1 MADDAMAGLKDDGR
15 QGVHFDPE
23 VATTMA
29 QQCASMLSIVDA
41 AIQAVQSATD
51 LKPLSQKAA
60 NDSGHQLADKFN
72 AAAKNL
78 VDTVLRDHQN
88 VLTNMGEAFVAAGKL
103 YIGTDEASKDAIQ
116 NGKFTDQQLSDAF
129 KDFRAG
135 GGKPGLAVPNIPVES
150 LDMPGWK
157 QSDYDQGWNPFSD
170 STDGYSYSG
179 TAKKDYDNK
188 LADTSQMKRLMDE
201 LVKQNGVVIDPYP
214 ITPETSAVYEWNDF
228 HNHWKYI
235 KDNDVPGQLEN
246 FAQAW
251 HKAQTYLKV
260 QAQTFEAATNKYLQA
275 FQGNTSAIDKIWA
288 SPAAKQAKD
297 AIVKYLASTDTL
309 VTSMDVI
316 ATNLADTQ
324 GWVKRLQNFLPSK
337 SFEEEY
343 PPGTWVYQSN
353 VDAFVK
359 DVKRA
364 WDAWY
369 VVGVQDSSGAIP
381 IMPSPKSSMEI
392 KPPDVQIPNNQP
404 NPNSQQP
411 TYTPTTQTPN
421 TQTPNLD
428 NLKPVDDKQ
437 PTNTDPKSTD
447 PKNTNTP
454 TTTTD
459 TTLQTLITQAGTVIQ
474 AGITAAEQG
483 VEKLASAVETAL
495 TQTQTT
501 SKTTDPTNELTQ
513 QLQNLGLIPK
523 TDNPSGSPSGTP
535 TGGSPASPTSPGSP
549 QTPKTQLSPRSAT
562 PASTTETEAETST
575 TSRAGLASTSTA
587 SSSSSGTTGG
597 MGGSP
602 MAAGSQGQGKE
613 HKRPQFLT
621 NLENFEEVLGEAPAA
636 VTPVAEK

>member
-1 MADDAMAGLKDDGR
+1 MADDAMSGLKDDGR

-29 QQCASMLSIVDA
+29 QQCASMLSVVDA
-41 AIQAVQSATD
+41 AIRAVQPTTS
-51 LKPLSQKAA
+51 LKPLSQKAP

-78 VDTVLRDHQN
+78 VDTVLKDHQS
-88 VLTNMGEAFVAAGKL
+88 VLTSMGEAFVAAGKL

-116 NGKFTDQQLSDAF
+116 NGKFTDQQLSGAF
-129 KDFRAG
+129 QDYRG
-135 GGKPGLAVPNIPVES
+135 GGGQPGLADPNIPVES

-157 QSDYDQGWNPFSD
+157 QSEYGQWWQYSN

-179 TAKKDYDNK
+179 TAKQDYDNK
-188 LADTSQMKRLMDE
+188 LADTSQIKHLMDD
-201 LVKQNGVVIDPYP
+201 LVKQAGVTIDPYP
-214 ITPETSAVYEWNDF
+214 IAPETSAVYEWNDF

-235 KDNDVPGQLEN
+235 KDNDLPGQLETY
-246 FAQAW
+246 AQAW

-260 QAQTFEAATNKYLQA
+260 QAQTFESATNKYLQP
-275 FQGNTSAIDKIWA
+275 FQGNTADIDKIWA

-297 AIVKYLASTDTL
+297 AITKYLASVKTL
-309 VTSMDVI
+309 VTSMDVM
-316 ATNLADTQ
+316 AVNLADTQ
-324 GWVKRLQNFLPSK
+324 GWVKRLQNFLPYK
-337 SFEEEY
+337 SFQEEY

-359 DVKRA
+359 DMKRA

-381 IMPSPKSSMEI
+381 IMPSPKSALDI
-392 KPPDVQIPNNQP
+392 KPPEVKLPTDQP
-404 NPNSQQP
+404 DPNSKQP
-411 TYTPTTQTPN
+411 TYSPTTQTPS

-428 NLKPVDDKQ
+428 NLKPVDDK
-437 PTNTDPKSTD
+437 PTNTDPKDTD

-459 TTLQTLITQAGTVIQ
+459 TTLQTLITQASTVLQ

-495 TQTQTT
+495 TQTQTNT
-501 SKTTDPTNELTQ
+501 KTTEPTDQLTQ
-513 QLQNLGLIPK
+513 QLQNLGLIPNSN
-523 TDNPSGSPSGTP
+523 NPSGSP
-535 TGGSPASPTSPGSP
+535 TGGSPSGSPTSPGSP
-549 QTPKTQLSPRSAT
+549 QTPKTQLSPRAAT
-562 PASTTETEAETST
+562 PTSTTETDSETAT
-575 TSRAGLASTSTA
+575 TSRAGLAS
-587 SSSSSGTTGG
+587 SSSSSSSSTGSTGG

-602 MAAGSQGQGKE
+602 MAAGSQSQSKE

-621 NLENFEEVLGEAPAA
+621 NLENMEQVLGEAPAA